1 MKRRSPMRSLL
12 LLALVACQ
20 GKKEPPP
27 PAVISVQVRDASG
40 VLVAEL
46 RPLRPCRGSIGPV
59 DLIVGGPPLV
69 ANLGGTEW
77 KGATAENGT
86 TLTRDGESVARVF
99 PVGDPISVAV
109 LDMRGVA
116 LARIAVTGAVA
127 TVSNAASVPV
137 RNLRVD
143 GDSIKADQPALT
155 ITGTKDL
162 LLAALLSAPELS
174 PEVRV
179 LAACERVLVKDS

>member
-1 MKRRSPMRSLL
+1 MKRRSPMRRLL

-27 PAVISVQVRDASG
+27 PAPISVQVRDASG
-40 VLVAEL
+40 VLIAEL
-46 RPLRPCRGSIGPV
+46 KPIRPCRGSIGPV
-59 DLIVGGPPLV
+59 DLIVGGPPLI

-77 KGATAENGT
+77 TGSAADNGT
-86 TLTRDGESVARVF
+86 TLIRDREAVVRVF
-99 PVGDPISVAV
+99 PVGDPNVVSV

-116 LARIAVTGAVA
+116 LARIAVNGAAA

-137 RNLRVD
+137 RNLRVE
-143 GDSIKADQPALT
+143 GDAIKADQPALT

-179 LAACERVLVKDS
+179 LAACERVLVKDT